1 MVAACVH
8 DPEAPD
14 NKPEVPLVSVDES
27 SVTRVSMLVKGQFG
41 GDMSSVTS
49 YGVEISDELFEA
61 GGTYQTLVPQDVT
74 AEGFSVGVT
83 GLKANTTY
91 YLRSFISNGHSK
103 MYSNTLAQKTPESS
117 VASVSDVSV
126 SEFYLTAVIEDD
138 GGREITDLGF
148 VWGTSSQRESI
159 RRERR
164 IPATLDKDGKTFA
177 LPLSL
182 LGDGT
187 HYVLAYAE
195 DDKSGTGFSRILCK
209 VVINDEDEVDIEDPK
224 FKEYLLDNHDLNV
237 NGKISFGEL
246 TAISN
251 IDAVTD
257 EIASVREV
265 AGMPLL
271 ESLNARGSEPRK
283 GKLKSIPL
291 GSNSSMTAVDCS
303 NNQLTGL
310 DLSNSTGLRSLNV
323 SGNDLPTLNCS
334 TLMDLKYLNC
344 LDNPNLAT
352 LYLSIAQDIEVLLVP
367 DYTEIIYVDAPA
379 VTGLTLERTSA
390 AMVRGETLEL
400 LVTLQP
406 DDAYLKSVL
415 WTSDNPD
422 VATVDGNGIITA
434 ISAGTATITA
444 KAGKITATCAIT
456 VTVPVSSV
464 TLDKT
469 TLALTEGETY
479 KLTATV
485 SPEDATNQGISWRSS
500 DSRVATVDDNGL
512 VTAIGAGTATVTVT
526 MADGGLTATC
536 EVTVARKIIHVTGVE
551 LSNTTLRIIKGNT
564 ETLTAT
570 VLPADATDKSITWA
584 STNQGIAQVEQN
596 GRVTG
601 VETGSATV
609 YVTTTDGE
617 FVAACE
623 VTVYVPFVDV
633 TSITLDRT
641 TAAMVKGETL
651 TLTAT
656 VLPEDATVKTVSWT
670 SDNPDVAKVDDDGN
684 VTAVGGG
691 SATISAQAGNFTATC
706 NITVTV
712 PVSSVTLDKTTLGL
726 TEGET
731 YQLTAT
737 VNPEDATNQGI
748 SWRSNDTRVA
758 TVDDRG
764 LVTSIGEGTATVT
777 VTTADGDHTAT
788 CEVTVARRII
798 HVTGVELS
806 STTLRVIKGSTETLT
821 ATVLPADATD
831 KGVTWSSTNQNI
843 AQVEQNG
850 RVTGVETG
858 SATVYVTTSDGEFV
872 AACEVTVYV
881 PFVDVTSITLD
892 RTTAAMVKGKTLTLT
907 ATVLPEDASVKT
919 VTWTSEN
926 PDVAK
931 VDDDG
936 NVTAV
941 GGGSAIITAQA
952 GDFTATCTVTVTVPV
967 SSVTLDKTT
976 LALTEGETD
985 QLTATVNP
993 EDATN
998 QGVSWRSS
1006 DTDVATVTNSGLVT
1020 AIGEGTATVTVT
1032 TADGDHTATCEVT
1045 VARRVIHVTGV
1056 ELSST
1061 TMRVIRGTT
1070 EVLNA
1075 TVLPADA
1082 TNKGVIWSSTN
1093 QNIVQ
1098 VDQSGFVTGVET
1110 GTATVYV
1117 TTSDGGY
1124 VATCE
1129 VTVYVP
1135 YVEVTSITLDRTSA
1149 AMVKGETLTLTA
1161 TVLPDNASVKTV
1173 TWTSDSPNV
1182 ATVDNNGLVTATGGG
1197 SATITAQAGD
1207 FTATCTVTVTVPVS
1221 SVTLDK
1227 TTLALTVGDT
1237 DQLTATVNPEDA
1249 TNQGV
1254 SWRSSNTGVATVG
1267 NNGLVTAIGAG
1278 TATITVTT
1286 SDGSFTA
1293 SCEVTVTENISH
1305 DDVLYPTARIVDFEY
1320 GSDFTGN
1327 QLQHTF
1333 TDNDALTLYPI
1344 TTTVGDGVYFSVY
1357 ENQGSSCVLYGN
1369 DYALKDGEQYVAYG
1383 SYMSDMVPEA
1393 TEVPLYY
1400 DSQEQLSKGA
1410 WMPTDKDYLYSSRT
1424 APYNGGCEFELQ
1436 HLGALL
1442 VMDVTFK
1449 EEGICRELMLTA
1461 PEEVFILYGTVNLL
1475 ANPVEITPVETTST
1489 TWLSLG
1495 GEDGIS
1501 FEENETVRMAM
1512 MIAPVDLSGKTL
1524 NMEIYGGDN
1533 YLTGRVTGQNFQA
1546 GKAYLIKA
1554 TVGPIYG
1561 WENDFNWV
1569 DIGLSVK
1576 WATNNVGTFSA
1587 EEYGDYYAWGATDP
1601 HYESL
1606 DPLTWKE
1613 GFGAGYTWTNCPYT
1627 TGGETVS
1634 AQFSKYNAN
1643 DNKTTLDLT
1652 DDVAREIWGG
1662 GWRMPTAAEFEEL
1675 IATRNNEA
1683 NYLWEWTEMNG
1694 IAGWQ
1699 IIYFGNENSI
1709 FLPAAGTWSGTDSNN
1724 AGSQGAYWSS
1734 SLYTGDRSNA
1744 RGLYFNANGVSSYT
1758 YDRSMGLSVRPVI
1771 E

>member
-117 VASVSDVSV
+117 VASVSDVTV
-126 SEFYLTAVIEDD
+126 SDFYLTAVIEDD

-164 IPATLDKDGKTFA
+164 IPATLDKDGKTFT

-182 LGDGT
+182 LGEGT

-291 GSNSSMTAVDCS
+291 GSNSNMTAVDCS
-303 NNQLTGL
+303 NNQLTEL

-323 SGNDLPTLNCS
+323 SGNDLPSLNCS
-334 TLMDLKYLNC
+334 KLMDLKYLNC

-444 KAGKITATCAIT
+444 KAGKITATCVIT

-512 VTAIGAGTATVTVT
+512 VTAIGAGTAAVTVT
-526 MADGGLTATC
+526 TADGGLTATC

-551 LSNTTLRIIKGNT
+551 LSSTTLRIIKGNT

-656 VLPEDATVKTVSWT
+656 VLPEDATVKTVTWT

-691 SATISAQAGNFTATC
+691 SATITAKAGDLTATC
-706 NITVTV
+706 TITVTV

-731 YQLTAT
+731 NNLTAT

-758 TVDDRG
+758 TVDNSG
-764 LVTSIGEGTATVT
+764 LVTAIGEGTATIT
-777 VTTADGDHTAT
+777 VTTDDGDHTAT

-806 STTLRVIKGSTETLT
+806 STNLRLIKGSTETLT
-821 ATVLPADATD
+821 ATVQPADATD

-843 AQVEQNG
+843 VQVDQNG

-858 SATVYVTTSDGEFV
+858 TATVYVTTSDGEFV

-892 RTTAAMVKGKTLTLT
+892 RTQAAMEKGETLTLT
-907 ATVLPEDASVKT
+907 ATVMPEDASVKT

-941 GGGSAIITAQA
+941 GGGSAAITAKA
-952 GDFTATCTVTVTVPV
+952 GEFTATCTVTVTVPV
-967 SSVTLDKTT
+967 SSVSLDRTS
-976 LALTEGETD
+976 LGLTVGETD
-985 QLTATVNP
+985 KLTATVNP
-993 EDATN
+993 GDATN
-998 QGVSWRSS
+998 QS
-1006 DTDVATVTNSGLVT
+1006 
-1020 AIGEGTATVTVT
+1020 
-1032 TADGDHTATCEVT
+1032 
-1045 VARRVIHVTGV
+1045 
-1056 ELSST
+1056 
-1061 TMRVIRGTT
+1061 
-1070 EVLNA
+1070 
-1075 TVLPADA
+1075 
-1082 TNKGVIWSSTN
+1082 
-1093 QNIVQ
+1093 
-1098 VDQSGFVTGVET
+1098 
-1110 GTATVYV
+1110 
-1117 TTSDGGY
+1117 
-1124 VATCE
+1124 
-1129 VTVYVP
+1129 
-1135 YVEVTSITLDRTSA
+1135 
-1149 AMVKGETLTLTA
+1149 
-1161 TVLPDNASVKTV
+1161 
-1173 TWTSDSPNV
+1173 
-1182 ATVDNNGLVTATGGG
+1182 
-1197 SATITAQAGD
+1197 
-1207 FTATCTVTVTVPVS
+1207 
-1221 SVTLDK
+1221 
-1227 TTLALTVGDT
+1227 
-1237 DQLTATVNPEDA
+1237 
-1249 TNQGV
+1249 V
-1254 SWRSSNTGVATVG
+1254 SWRSSNTGVAAVD
-1267 NNGLVTAIGAG
+1267 NSGLVIAIGAG

-1286 SDGSFTA
+1286 DDGGHTA
-1293 SCEVTVTENISH
+1293 TCEVTVTENISH

-1327 QLQHTF
+1327 KLQHTF

-1449 EEGICRELMLTA
+1449 EEGICRELMLSA
-1461 PEEVFILYGTVNLL
+1461 PEEVFTLYGTVNLL
-1475 ANPVEITPVETTST
+1475 ADPVAINPVETTST

-1501 FEENETVRMAM
+1501 FEANETVRMAM

-1587 EEYGDYYAWGATDP
+1587 EEYGDYYAWGATEP

-1606 DPLTWKE
+1606 EPLTWKE
-1613 GFGAGYTWTNCPYT
+1613 GFGAGYTWTNCPYS
-1627 TGGETVS
+1627 TGGETTN
-1634 AQFSKYNAN
+1634 AQFTKYNAN

-1694 IAGWQ
+1694 VAGWQ
-1699 IIYFGNENSI
+1699 IIYFGNDNSI

-1744 RGLYFNANGVSSYT
+1744 RGLYFNPNGVSSYT

>member
-1 MVAACVH
+1 MKAFQYIYSVVAASLMVAACVH

-27 SVTRVSMLVKGQFG
+27 SVTRVSMLVKGLFG

-117 VASVSDVSV
+117 VASVSDVTV
-126 SEFYLTAVIEDD
+126 SDFYLTAVIEDD

-164 IPATLDKDGKTFA
+164 IPATLDKDGKTFT

-182 LGDGT
+182 LGEGT

-291 GSNSSMTAVDCS
+291 GSNSNMTAVDCS
-303 NNQLTGL
+303 NNQLTEL

-323 SGNDLPTLNCS
+323 SGNDLPSLNCS
-334 TLMDLKYLNC
+334 KLMDLKYLNC

-444 KAGKITATCAIT
+444 KAGKITATCVIT

-551 LSNTTLRIIKGNT
+551 LSSTTLRIIKGNT

-641 TAAMVKGETL
+641 QAAMEKGETL

-656 VLPEDATVKTVSWT
+656 VMPDDASVKTVTWTSDNPDVAKVDEYGNVTAVGGGSAAITAKAGEFTATCTVTVTVPVSSVTLDKTTLSLTEGETNNLTATVNPEDATNKIISWRSGNTGVATVDNSGLVTAIGEGTATITVTTDDGGHTATCEVTVARKIIHVTGVELSSTNLRLIKGSTETLTATVQPADATDKGVTWSSTNQNIVQVDQNGRVTGVETGTATVYVTTSDGEIVAACEVTVYVPFVDVTSITLDRTQAAMEKGETLTLTATVMPDDASVKTVSWT
-670 SDNPDVAKVDDDGN
+670 SDNPDVAKVDEYGN

-691 SATISAQAGNFTATC
+691 SAAITAKAGEFTATC
-706 NITVTV
+706 TVTVTVPVSSVSLDRTSLGLTVGETDKLTATVNPGDATNQSVSWRSSNTGVAAVDNSGLVIAIGAGTATITVTTDDGGHTATCEVTVAV

-737 VNPEDATNQGI
+737 VNPG
-748 SWRSNDTRVA
+748 
-758 TVDDRG
+758 
-764 LVTSIGEGTATVT
+764 
-777 VTTADGDHTAT
+777 
-788 CEVTVARRII
+788 
-798 HVTGVELS
+798 
-806 STTLRVIKGSTETLT
+806 
-821 ATVLPADATD
+821 
-831 KGVTWSSTNQNI
+831 
-843 AQVEQNG
+843 
-850 RVTGVETG
+850 
-858 SATVYVTTSDGEFV
+858 
-872 AACEVTVYV
+872 
-881 PFVDVTSITLD
+881 
-892 RTTAAMVKGKTLTLT
+892 
-907 ATVLPEDASVKT
+907 
-919 VTWTSEN
+919 
-926 PDVAK
+926 
-931 VDDDG
+931 
-936 NVTAV
+936 
-941 GGGSAIITAQA
+941 
-952 GDFTATCTVTVTVPV
+952 
-967 SSVTLDKTT
+967 
-976 LALTEGETD
+976 
-985 QLTATVNP
+985 
-993 EDATN
+993 
-998 QGVSWRSS
+998 
-1006 DTDVATVTNSGLVT
+1006 
-1020 AIGEGTATVTVT
+1020 
-1032 TADGDHTATCEVT
+1032 
-1045 VARRVIHVTGV
+1045 
-1056 ELSST
+1056 
-1061 TMRVIRGTT
+1061 
-1070 EVLNA
+1070 
-1075 TVLPADA
+1075 
-1082 TNKGVIWSSTN
+1082 
-1093 QNIVQ
+1093 
-1098 VDQSGFVTGVET
+1098 
-1110 GTATVYV
+1110 
-1117 TTSDGGY
+1117 
-1124 VATCE
+1124 
-1129 VTVYVP
+1129 
-1135 YVEVTSITLDRTSA
+1135 
-1149 AMVKGETLTLTA
+1149 
-1161 TVLPDNASVKTV
+1161 NASNK
-1173 TWTSDSPNV
+1173 
-1182 ATVDNNGLVTATGGG
+1182 
-1197 SATITAQAGD
+1197 
-1207 FTATCTVTVTVPVS
+1207 
-1221 SVTLDK
+1221 
-1227 TTLALTVGDT
+1227 
-1237 DQLTATVNPEDA
+1237 
-1249 TNQGV
+1249 GV

-1286 SDGSFTA
+1286 DDGGHTA
-1293 SCEVTVTENISH
+1293 TCEVTVTENISH

-1327 QLQHTF
+1327 KLQHTF

-1383 SYMSDMVPEA
+1383 SYMSDMAPEA

-1449 EEGICRELMLTA
+1449 EEGICRELQLTA
-1461 PEEVFILYGTVNLL
+1461 PEEVFTLYGTVNLL
-1475 ANPVEITPVETTST
+1475 ADPVEINPVETTST

-1501 FEENETVRMAM
+1501 FEANETVRMAM
-1512 MIAPVDLSGKTL
+1512 MIAPVDLSGKSL

-1606 DPLTWKE
+1606 EPLTWKE
-1613 GFGAGYTWTNCPYT
+1613 GFGAGYTWTNCPYS
-1627 TGGETVS
+1627 TGGETTN
-1634 AQFSKYNAN
+1634 AQFTKYNAN

-1694 IAGWQ
+1694 VAGWQ
-1699 IIYFGNENSI
+1699 IIYFGNDNSI

-1744 RGLYFNANGVSSYT
+1744 RGLYFNPNGVSSYT